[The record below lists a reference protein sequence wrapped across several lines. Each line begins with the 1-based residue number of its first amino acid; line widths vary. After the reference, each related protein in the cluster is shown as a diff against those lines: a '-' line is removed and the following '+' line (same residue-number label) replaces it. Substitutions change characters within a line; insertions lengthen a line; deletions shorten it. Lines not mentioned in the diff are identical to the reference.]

1 MEGARENKIYRD
13 NAQQKWC
20 SVTYFMMMMVEY
32 EGKRNSKFSKIYN
45 LLDANEMLTPKDCD
59 FKEHLQRRDVDG
71 VLNN

>member
-1 MEGARENKIYRD
+1 
-13 NAQQKWC
+13 
-20 SVTYFMMMMVEY
+20 MMMVEY